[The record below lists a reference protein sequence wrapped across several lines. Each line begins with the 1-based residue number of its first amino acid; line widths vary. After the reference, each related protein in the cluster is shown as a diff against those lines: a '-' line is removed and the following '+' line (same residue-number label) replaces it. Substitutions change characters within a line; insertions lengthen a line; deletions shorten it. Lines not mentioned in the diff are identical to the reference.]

1 MKSKIRDEV
10 VAIRANFEGGKLR
23 TFIKEREWQF
33 PRLMKIM
40 ELQEYFLFNNYP
52 LDILIMDKRII
63 AVVLPNNIFQK
74 VTPDTLMQPVE

>member
-1 MKSKIRDEV
+1 
-10 VAIRANFEGGKLR
+10 
-23 TFIKEREWQF
+23 
-33 PRLMKIM
+33 MKIM

-74 VTPDTLMQPVE
+74 VTPDALMQSVE